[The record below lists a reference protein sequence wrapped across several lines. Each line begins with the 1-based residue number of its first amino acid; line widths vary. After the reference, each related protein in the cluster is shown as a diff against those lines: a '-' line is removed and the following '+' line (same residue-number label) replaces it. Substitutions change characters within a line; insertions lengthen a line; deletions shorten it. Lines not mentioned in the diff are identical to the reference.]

1 MVSSYAG
8 IGVMG
13 NQSQSDRAREAG
25 WAKVQSEF
33 GSLPYNCEKLD
44 IDLKRLEQA
53 IINAYKIPL
62 KFDERGNAD
71 LYQRAYK
78 EELEG
83 KKKYWENL
91 FTKNNC
97 RDVFENIRLKSAG
110 LTETKFAIQSEKQV
124 LGESNK
130 NQNLYIGVGAIVML
144 VGLYVILKK

>member
-1 MVSSYAG
+1 MVDTRSNLSPW
-8 IGVMG
+8 
-13 NQSQSDRAREAG
+13 DK
-25 WAKVQSEF
+25 AKVKAFDLVQIEF
-33 GSLPYNCEKLD
+33 GSLPHNCEKLD

-53 IINAYKIPL
+53 IINAYKMPL

-83 KKKYWENL
+83 KKKYWQNL

-97 RDVFENIRLKSAG
+97 RDVFENIRLKSAA

-130 NQNLYIGVGAIVML
+130 NQNLYIGIGAIVML

>member
-1 MVSSYAG
+1 MVDTSSNWG
-8 IGVMG
+8 PW
-13 NQSQSDRAREAG
+13 DK
-25 WAKVQSEF
+25 AKVKAFDLVQSEF

-44 IDLKRLEQA
+44 VDLKRLEQA
-53 IINAYKIPL
+53 IINAYKMPL

-83 KKKYWENL
+83 KKKYWQNL

-97 RDVFENIRLKSAG
+97 RDVFENIRLKSAA

-130 NQNLYIGVGAIVML
+130 NQNLYIGIGAIVML

>member
-1 MVSSYAG
+1 MVDTRSNLSPW
-8 IGVMG
+8 
-13 NQSQSDRAREAG
+13 DK
-25 WAKVQSEF
+25 AKVKAFDLVQSEF

-53 IINAYKIPL
+53 IINAYKMPL

-97 RDVFENIRLKSAG
+97 RYVFENIRLKSAS
-110 LTETKFAIQSEKQV
+110 LAETKYAIQSEKQV

-130 NQNLYIGVGAIVML
+130 NQNLYISIGAIVML